1 MCVYRD
7 SNPRLPL
14 HYMSRYC
21 VYAQGVAFVA
31 QMVERRTFNPVVA
44 GSSPAEGAFYCEF
57 APLAQWLAHR
67 TSNPGVAGSS
77 PAWGAFCQKVEN
89 PGFDPG
95 ASSLLTTHSTD

>member
-1 MCVYRD
+1 MLGSVHV
-7 SNPRLPL
+7 SI
-14 HYMSRYC
+14 
-21 VYAQGVAFVA
+21 AFVA

-44 GSSPAEGAFYCEF
+44 GSSPAEGAFYQVT
-57 APLAQWLAHR
+57 APLAQWIAHR

-77 PAWGAFCQKVEN
+77 PAWGAFAEHGRWERIAKVEN